1 VKIKLSIEYNGM
13 SFNGWQR
20 QPDVPTVQGE
30 IEDALWLFIL
40 SLAKKKN
47 TIPSSYISDGK
58 ITLHGSGRTDAGV
71 SAREQ
76 IASFVWPDI
85 LEFNKN
91 KFLRAINAI
100 THRDISILDALIVDD
115 TFDAR
120 RSAKGKVYSYVFSI
134 RKVPHAIN
142 RQRIWHIPGE
152 NSLPLIEQAISCF
165 TGTHDFNAFRA
176 SDCTGKRSERIIF
189 QSFLVK
195 NENGTCTFYIK
206 GNSFLK
212 HMVRMIIGEVME
224 VSRGRSSISEIERLL
239 GGGLRKKR
247 AVTAPA
253 EPLTLEKVFYDDLS
267 FPVR

>member
-1 VKIKLSIEYNGM
+1 VKIKISIEYNGM

-20 QPDVPTVQGE
+20 QPNVPTVQEG
-30 IEDALWLFIL
+30 IEDALWMFIL

-47 TIPSSYISDGK
+47 VSNSSFKSDEK
-58 ITLHGSGRTDAGV
+58 ITIHGSGRTDAGV

-76 IASFVWPDI
+76 IASFIWPDI

-100 THRDISILDALIVDD
+100 THRDISILDAAIVDD

-134 RKVPHAIN
+134 RKIPHAID
-142 RQRIWHIPGE
+142 RQRIWHIPGQ
-152 NSLPLIEQAISCF
+152 NFLSLIEEAISCF
-165 TGTHDFNAFRA
+165 IGTHDFNAFRA
-176 SDCTGKRSERIIF
+176 SDCTGKSSQRVIF
-189 QSFLVK
+189 ESFLVH
-195 NENGTCTFYIK
+195 NESGTFTIYIK

-212 HMVRMIIGEVME
+212 HMVRMIVGEVIE
-224 VSRGRSSISEIERLL
+224 VSKGRSTVIEIKRLL

-247 AVTAPA
+247 AITAPA
-253 EPLTLEKVFYDDLS
+253 EPLTLEKVYYDDLI
-267 FPVR
+267 